1 MSETTITTR
10 FREKFIN
17 SDHLRERFRE
27 GSGFASYDQALKWLR
42 SVPDSYV
49 TGPEGETDDDDWI
62 TVGCPAGSRAVPFDA
77 DFRGD
82 DRELA
87 RRAAVL
93 DACNQL
99 YRLLHGL
106 DDD

>member
-1 MSETTITTR
+1 MSNEQVTAR
-10 FREKFIN
+10 
-17 SDHLRERFRE
+17 LRERSMSGEQLLETFRR
-27 GSGFASYDQALKWLR
+27 GTGFPSYEQALRWLR
-42 SVPDSYV
+42 SIPDSYIV
-49 TGPEGETDDDDWI
+49 GPEGDSDDDDWI
-62 TVGCPAGSRAVPFDA
+62 TVGCPSGSRAAAFDV
-77 DFRGD
+77 DVRGD

-99 YRLLHGL
+99 YRFLNGL

>member
-1 MSETTITTR
+1 MNDEHVTPLL
-10 FREKFIN
+10 REKSM
-17 SDHLRERFRE
+17 SDEQLLERFRR
-27 GSGFASYDQALKWLR
+27 GAGFPSYEQALRWLR
-42 SVPDSYV
+42 SIPDSYV
-49 TGPEGETDDDDWI
+49 SGPEGEADDNDWI

-93 DACNQL
+93 GACNQL
-99 YRLLHGL
+99 YRLIRGL